1 MGIADVVTSLV
12 REMRDV
18 QIGLQALLT
27 REEALREELESLR
40 TFTLGL
46 EATMRRA
53 LPSPDLTRQESS
65 HERSKESKKKSSRLS
80 KVAPVLA
87 ANTERFGRLG

>member
-18 QIGLQALLT
+18 QIGLQASLK

-40 TFTLGL
+40 TFTYGL
-46 EATMRRA
+46 EATMRRK
-53 LPSPDLTRQESS
+53 LQFPDLTRQESS
-65 HERSKESKKKSSRLS
+65 HERSKKSKKKSSRL
-80 KVAPVLA
+80 
-87 ANTERFGRLG
+87 